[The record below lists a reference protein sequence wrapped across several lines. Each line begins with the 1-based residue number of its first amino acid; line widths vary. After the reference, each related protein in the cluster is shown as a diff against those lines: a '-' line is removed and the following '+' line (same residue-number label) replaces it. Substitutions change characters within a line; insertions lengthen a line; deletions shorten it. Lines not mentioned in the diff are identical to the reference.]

1 MKRQTSKPQ
10 TLLFIQNNVGFLVI
24 FVSVLN
30 QQMTRIVIAFVIL
43 MKGKREKTTLTRG
56 CARDTAE
63 TGDTGAD
70 WAIQGLHFENVLK
83 AENGINLSLTD

>member
-1 MKRQTSKPQ
+1 MSIETQFEEVRQTSKPQ
-10 TLLFIQNNVGFLVI
+10 TLLFIQNSVGFLVI

-63 TGDTGAD
+63 TGDTGDTGAD
-70 WAIQGLHFENVLK
+70 WAIQGSYTLK
-83 AENGINLSLTD
+83 MY